1 MNKALLDF
9 VQNPFDNGVH
19 FKKFVEEIF
28 CKDKEKLN
36 QIKPISLDNSN
47 HILSYAPIAKEIS
60 IDDKELHFY
69 IFEVS
74 SIKAKIGL
82 HTELKEFAKNIYAN
96 AILACFYE
104 KENQENFRLSLLTLD
119 FKNQK
124 LEHSNL
130 KRQSFILGKGAKTRT
145 ALSYLPKLKNAKSIE
160 DLQEAFAIETL
171 NKEFFTKISQFFLK
185 FIENTSLPTLQK
197 DSPEKR
203 SFVLRLFSRI
213 LFCKFLEKKEV
224 IPSKVWDT
232 SLSASYYHDVLESLF
247 FKVLNT
253 PKNQRDYEEI
263 DLEIKNILED
273 IPYLNG
279 GLFAPHD
286 DDFFALAYRN
296 ALKIPNDILREFLE
310 MLDEFHFTIDEST
323 PLDQEVGL
331 DPEML
336 GMVFENLLSVLFTD
350 NKVDNIS
357 SLRKKTGS
365 YYTPREIVSYMV
377 KSSILEH
384 LKDKTNLDETK
395 LKTLVFDYSHDFK
408 HGEILKIMSSLQD
421 FKVLDPACGSGA
433 FPIGMLQEICSI
445 LEALDPQA
453 KAFFTLQSQEFKEQN
468 KDKSPTYIRKLS
480 ILQNN
485 IYGVDIQP
493 MATEISRLR
502 CFLSLICDEDKNH
515 ITPLPNLEFK
525 FITANS
531 LIPMPKNDNLLI
543 HDAYTT
549 IKKVMTQYFA
559 SQDKEA
565 LQKKYREAQKII
577 AKEYEFSPLAEYDPF
592 NPQSVAGFFDS
603 ELMFEVKEFD
613 CVIGN
618 PPYKQVHKGIFNKK
632 IYPYSEGKDMGKQ
645 NLYKVFVEFAFNSIK
660 GEGQLSLIVQSSLM
674 ADTSAKYTRELLLT
688 KTEIIRC
695 IEFPKKVLKT
705 QDKVFTSVLQGTC
718 IISSKKNIPNI
729 IHKFDISIN
738 NNKKSIK
745 DLIFEKIE
753 QISILKLFKTN
764 FEFPLIQQGEM
775 VVIKKIKNI
784 QSSIQTFSE
793 KILQGNINTKYL
805 KEIQTTQ
812 NSPNKIVKILK
823 GANCQRFYIDK
834 NNIKLGLTNHS
845 LISKAIKQNFEKH
858 IVITQ
863 NITGTTDPHRIIATY
878 IPDTETLVFLDT
890 INIIYCKSSNDAK
903 FMVGI
908 LNSKLMD
915 WLFRKTSTNNHV
927 NLYELEGLPIPKI
940 TESNQAIADK
950 IIALVEKIL
959 ALKESDTKAD
969 TSAQERE
976 IDNLV
981 YAFYNLTPE
990 EIKIIEGE
998 K

>member
-36 QIKPISLDNSN
+36 QIKSISLDNSN

-119 FKNQK
+119 FKNKK

-253 PKNQRDYEEI
+253 PKNQRDYGEI

-296 ALKIPNDILREFLE
+296 TLKIPNDILREFLE

-618 PPYKQVHKGIFNKK
+618 PPYRDYRKIDKKTKEKLNRVSCVYQQGKKGSIFVYFIERSKQFVKEDGLVIFINPISYICKPTDFPIRNFINNHLQVKMIVDISNLKIFKEADTYACINLFKKSDSIEFFEIQDIKNLWDFSAIKLQKINIENLPFSLYPLLKK
-632 IYPYSEGKDMGKQ
+632 IQNNTTIGLAKIANIFCALSKTFRQDICTNKDKNTYQILESSNIFKYKFSSNIYIQ
-645 NLYKVFVEFAFNSIK
+645 NISNYYTKDKIKLFLSNQLVF
-660 GEGQLSLIVQSSLM
+660 M
-674 ADTSAKYTRELLLT
+674 ARMT
-688 KTEIIRC
+688 
-695 IEFPKKVLKT
+695 
-705 QDKVFTSVLQGTC
+705 
-718 IISSKKNIPNI
+718 KNIRACIAP
-729 IHKFDISIN
+729 
-738 NNKKSIK
+738 
-745 DLIFEKIE
+745 
-753 QISILKLFKTN
+753 
-764 FEFPLIQQGEM
+764 QGFFGGK
-775 VVIKKIKNI
+775 V
-784 QSSIQTFSE
+784 
-793 KILQGNINTKYL
+793 
-805 KEIQTTQ
+805 
-812 NSPNKIVKILK
+812 
-823 GANCQRFYIDK
+823 
-834 NNIKLGLTNHS
+834 
-845 LISKAIKQNFEKH
+845 
-858 IVITQ
+858 
-863 NITGTTDPHRIIATY
+863 
-878 IPDTETLVFLDT
+878 
-890 INIIYCKSSNDAK
+890 NIIYNTKVNQK
-903 FMVGI
+903 FLLGL
-908 LNSKLMD
+908 LNSRVMD
-915 WLFRKTSTNNHV
+915 YFYSKRFFSTHMSGGAFGFDTESV
-927 NLYELEGLPIPKI
+927 GQLPIPKI
-940 TESNQAIADK
+940 TESNQATADK

-981 YAFYNLTPE
+981 YTLYSLTEE